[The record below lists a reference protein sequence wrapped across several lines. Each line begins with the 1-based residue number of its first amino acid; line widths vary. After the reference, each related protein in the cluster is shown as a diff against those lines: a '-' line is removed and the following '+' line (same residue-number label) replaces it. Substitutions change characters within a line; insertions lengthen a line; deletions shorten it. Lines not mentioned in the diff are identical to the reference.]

1 MAKSPVNKTRPPQ
14 PAGTAAREAPAKPR
28 PKKPTPKREADVT
41 ARAAGAEAPRKLL
54 LLDGHSLAYRA
65 FYALPTDLATPEGTV
80 TNAVFGF
87 TSMLVKLLGDE
98 HPDHIVVAFDA
109 PGGTFRDSIGLDQG
123 VEYKAN
129 RKETPDLFRPQL
141 PLIREVLEALEIPTL
156 EIEGVEADDVIATL
170 AGNAADAGMDTIIVT
185 GDRDTYQLVR
195 DPHIKVLYNR
205 RGVSDYVLYDE
216 AGIHD
221 RCGVRPDQ
229 YVELA
234 ALRGDNSDNL
244 PGVPGV
250 GDKTAAKLVN
260 QYGSLEG
267 IFDHL
272 DEMTPKLRE
281 NLMEW
286 QDRAMTN
293 REMML
298 LRRNVDIGLSPD
310 ELRQGHW
317 DREKVRTLFNQLA
330 FRTLWDRLIE
340 AVGPDGTGVGEVEP
354 GESVDVDVRI
364 APNDAPELLA
374 AVAAGSERYAIA
386 HHALGMAV
394 ASGDTYL
401 FLPNA
406 VLDASGKG
414 AATRRAFDALLAS
427 DAPLVTHG
435 AKELIHALDEVELA
449 ALVVDT
455 ELAAYLVDPG
465 SGRYEIEDLA
475 ERHLGLTLEPGTTIG
490 GAKQG
495 TLNLEGADDEADA
508 AALTARR
515 AEVTLRLALHL
526 EEVMDNRELT
536 PLYCD
541 IERPLVPV
549 LAAMERAGIAVDL
562 DFLEE
567 LRTDLAKEC
576 DRLVSRIH
584 AAAGEPFN
592 VNSTKQLREI
602 LFERLELTP
611 VKKTPKGEPSTDA
624 DSLEKMREGHPMIE
638 DLLRYR
644 EVEKLRSTYADAL
657 PPLVADDGRIHTTF
671 KQTATTTGRISSEA
685 PNLQNIPLRS
695 AEGRQ
700 MRKAFVAEPGNV
712 LLSADYS
719 QIELR
724 ILAHLADDPG
734 LIDAFER
741 DADVHTT
748 TAAAVFGVDE
758 EQVNDFQRRFAKV
771 VNYGLA
777 YGMEA
782 FGLAQR
788 LDIPTEEA
796 RAILDAYFESFPN
809 VAAFMDGTIRSAR
822 KLGYTTTL
830 FGRRRMLP
838 ELASDNFR
846 IRQMGERMA
855 QNAPVQ
861 GSAADIF
868 KIAMIRLHAAIRS
881 RSLATQMILTVH
893 DELVFEVPEREL
905 DEVVALVREV
915 MEGAAS
921 LRVPLK
927 VDAHT
932 GPTWADAKG

>member
-1 MAKSPVNKTRPPQ
+1 MAKKGTDKAEEPP
-14 PAGTAAREAPAKPR
+14 K
-28 PKKPTPKREADVT
+28 
-41 ARAAGAEAPRKLL
+41 KLL

-156 EIEGVEADDVIATL
+156 EVEGVEADDVIATL
-170 AGNAADAGMDTIIVT
+170 ATHAADAGIDTIIVT
-185 GDRDTYQLVR
+185 GDRDTYQLVQ
-195 DPHIKVLYNR
+195 DPHVRVLYNR

-234 ALRGDNSDNL
+234 ALRGDTSDNL

-250 GDKTAAKLVN
+250 GEKTAAKLVN
-260 QYGSLEG
+260 QYGSLDA

-272 DEMTPKLRE
+272 DDMTPKLRE
-281 NLMEW
+281 NLTEW

-293 REMML
+293 REMMI
-298 LRRNVDIGLSPD
+298 LRRNVDLPIGPD
-310 ELRQGHW
+310 ELTQGAW

-330 FRTLWDRLIE
+330 FRTLWDRLLE
-340 AVGPDGTGVGEVEP
+340 AVGSGDDGGAADEAGGFDIEV
-354 GESVDVDVRI
+354 SVSP
-364 APNDAPELLA
+364 ADAVERLA
-374 AVAAGSERYAIA
+374 AMATAGDRYAVA
-386 HHALGMAV
+386 HHPRGIAV
-394 ASGDTYL
+394 SSGDSHL
-401 FLPNA
+401 FLSIGDLAKAKTRKA
-406 VLDASGKG
+406 VH
-414 AATRRAFDALLAS
+414 ALLAS
-427 DAPLVTHG
+427 SAPLVTHG
-435 AKELIHALDEVELA
+435 AKELIHTLDDEVTLSG
-449 ALVVDT
+449 LVVDT

-465 SGRYEIEDLA
+465 GGRYDIEELA
-475 ERHLGLTLEPGTTIG
+475 ERHLGVTLRPGDSPG

-495 TLNLEGADDEADA
+495 TLDLGGADDEAQA
-508 AALTARR
+508 AEATARR
-515 AEVTLRLALHL
+515 AAVALRLAVHL
-526 EEVMDNRELT
+526 EEVMENRELT
-536 PLYCD
+536 ALYEE

-549 LAAMERAGIAVDL
+549 LAAMETAGIAVDL

-567 LRTDLAKEC
+567 LSKDLTKEC

-602 LFERLELTP
+602 LFDRLGLTP

-624 DSLEKMREGHPMIE
+624 DSLEKMRDGHPMVE

-657 PPLVADDGRIHTTF
+657 PPLVADDGRVHTTF

-685 PNLQNIPLRS
+685 PNLQNIPLRT
-695 AEGRQ
+695 ADGRQ
-700 MRKAFVAEPGNV
+700 MRKAFIAEAGNV

-724 ILAHLADDPG
+724 VLAHLADDPG

-741 DADVHTT
+741 DADVHTA
-748 TAAAVFGVDE
+748 TAAAVFGVKEAKVD
-758 EQVNDFQRRFAKV
+758 DHQRRFAKV

-782 FGLAQR
+782 YGLAQR
-788 LDIPTEEA
+788 LDIDTEEA
-796 RAILDAYFESFPN
+796 REILDAYFDSFPN
-809 VAAFMDGTIRSAR
+809 VAAFMDDTIARAR

-838 ELASDNFR
+838 ELSSDNFR

-861 GSAADIF
+861 GTAADIF
-868 KIAMIRLHAAIRS
+868 KIAMIRLADELRARE
-881 RSLATQMILTVH
+881 LATQMILTVH
-893 DELVFEVPEREL
+893 DELVFEVPEAEL
-905 DEVVALVREV
+905 DAVESLVREV
-915 MEGAAS
+915 MEGAAE

-927 VDAHT
+927 VDAHS